1 MKFNQQGHTKKSI
14 KLKLNWNGVEEEIE
28 LEDIF
33 QNLANFWTLHSQ
45 ISLKLHQ
52 RDLKKKNTN
61 PNGTNTLR
69 DSSKN
74 LRTGKQL

>member
-45 ISLKLHQ
+45 ISLKLH
-52 RDLKKKNTN
+52 
-61 PNGTNTLR
+61 
-69 DSSKN
+69 
-74 LRTGKQL
+74 